1 MIVKKGVK
9 ELVEEAE
16 EQVVTLTPAE
26 VDDKSQGEGVRPVD
40 LRDIRELKR
49 DGIIP
54 GSLHVP
60 RGMLEFWIDPES
72 PYYRRDFDEIDE
84 VILFC
89 NKGSRSAL
97 AALSLKTMSNFTEKL
112 EGTYLDRHTVK
123 NAEKAGFK
131 ILSHKNVYL
140 DIVKALVA
148 KPG

>member
-26 VDDKSQGEGVRPVD
+26 VDDKSQREGVRLVD

-72 PYYRRDFDEIDE
+72 PYYRRDFDAIDE

-97 AALSLKTMSNFTEKL
+97 AALSLKTMCIDN
-112 EGTYLDRHTVK
+112 V
-123 NAEKAGFK
+123 
-131 ILSHKNVYL
+131 SHMQGGMSQWEEEIGRVERLPERK
-140 DIVKALVA
+140 
-148 KPG
+148 

>member
-26 VDDKSQGEGVRPVD
+26 VDDKSQGEGVRLVD

-97 AALSLKTMSNFTEKL
+97 AALSLKTMGIDN
-112 EGTYLDRHTVK
+112 V
-123 NAEKAGFK
+123 
-131 ILSHKNVYL
+131 SHMQGGMSQWEEEIGRVERLPERK
-140 DIVKALVA
+140 
-148 KPG
+148 